1 MRKYLIKLIFDYT
14 NPRVIGGLSFLV
26 FINSSMKNYLKRLQ
40 EAYEKRE
47 ARIEDS
53 LARLQKR
60 LDDAQKGIVSQHD
73 SQYLFPEMN
82 KDDVIADLTARK
94 VGLQRAKEVT
104 RQRRLRRFIKSAIQ
118 DTPPEPPTQQDL
130 DKIVPPIPPN
140 YPSPIKQIAQPIM
153 LPGDRDPRW
162 IRYGLQR
169 RPESA

>member
-1 MRKYLIKLIFDYT
+1 
-14 NPRVIGGLSFLV
+14 
-26 FINSSMKNYLKRLQ
+26 MKDYLKRLQ

-60 LDDAQKGIVSQHD
+60 LDDAQKGIISPKD
-73 SQYLFPEMN
+73 SEFLFPDMN
-82 KDDVIADLTARK
+82 KDDVVADLTARK

-130 DKIVPPIPPN
+130 DKIVPPIPQT
-140 YPSPIKQIAQPIM
+140 YSSPINSIAQRIM
-153 LPGDRDPRW
+153 FPGDRDPRW
-162 IRYGLQR
+162 IRYGLQS